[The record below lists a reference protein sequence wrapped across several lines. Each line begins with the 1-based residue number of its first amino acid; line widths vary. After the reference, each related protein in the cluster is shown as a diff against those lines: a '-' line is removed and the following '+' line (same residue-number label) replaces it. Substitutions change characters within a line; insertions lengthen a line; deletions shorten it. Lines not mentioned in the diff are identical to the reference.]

1 VTLFDL
7 PDDAAPSGPLV
18 RVRMTVA
25 YDGTE
30 FHGFAAQP
38 GLRTVAGLLEEAL
51 ERVLGHRVSLTGA
64 GRTDKGVHAWGQVVT
79 FDAGT
84 TQPLDTEA
92 VRRAL
97 NKLCGPA
104 IVVRDVAVADG
115 DFDARFSA
123 RSRLYHYRVLNRD
136 APDPFLHRT
145 TWWVPQP
152 LDLAALRLASDPLIG
167 EHDFSSFCRRPKGL
181 GEREVSLVRRVL
193 DARWIDEGAGLL
205 RFEVEAAAF
214 CHQMVRS
221 LVGTLV
227 AMGRGER
234 RPGEMLAI
242 LQARDRR
249 FTSNIAPP
257 HGLCLWAVRY

>member
-1 VTLFDL
+1 
-7 PDDAAPSGPLV
+7 
-18 RVRMTVA
+18 MTVA
-25 YDGTE
+25 YDGTDL
-30 FHGFAAQP
+30 HGFAAQP
-38 GLRTVAGLLEEAL
+38 GLRTVAGMLEEAL

-64 GRTDKGVHAWGQVVT
+64 GRTDRGVHAWGQVVT
-79 FDAGT
+79 FDADGGRSFD
-84 TQPLDTEA
+84 PEA

-104 IVVRDVAVADG
+104 IVVREVASANG

-123 RSRLYHYRVLNRD
+123 RSRLYRYRIVNREV
-136 APDPFLHRT
+136 PDPFLHRT
-145 TWWVPQP
+145 AWWVPQP

-167 EHDFSSFCRRPKGL
+167 EHDFSSFCRRPKVSDG
-181 GEREVSLVRRVL
+181 REVSLVRRVI
-193 DARWIDEGAGLL
+193 DARWVEEGDGLVS
-205 RFEVEAAAF
+205 FEIEASSF

-249 FTSNIAPP
+249 FTTNIAPP
-257 HGLCLWAVRY
+257 HGLCLWEVRY